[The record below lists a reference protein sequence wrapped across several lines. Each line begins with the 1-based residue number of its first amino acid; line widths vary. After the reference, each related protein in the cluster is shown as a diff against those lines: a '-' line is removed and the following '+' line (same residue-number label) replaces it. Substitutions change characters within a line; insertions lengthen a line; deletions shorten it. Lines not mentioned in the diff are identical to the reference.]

1 MALSSI
7 RRNIVG
13 DNILPSRREKIPVII
28 CPDHQAIARAIAQ
41 EIVDYVQAQGEK
53 GEQAVLG
60 LATGSTPIG
69 VYEELVAQHK
79 MGISFSHVVTFN
91 LDEYFPMAP
100 HSRQSY
106 HRYMHEYL
114 FDHLDIPKEQIF
126 VPRGDIAP
134 EDVSDHC
141 RWYEDQIKNV
151 GGVGIQILG
160 IGRTGHIGFNEP
172 GSFRD
177 TRTRMIR
184 LDEMTRKDAAA
195 DFFGE
200 VNVPLEAI
208 TMGVGTILDA
218 RRIIL
223 IATGEHKAHII
234 RQAVEGDISPK
245 VAASYLQQHPNAAI
259 YVDPSAS
266 DELTRVKTPW
276 LAGDYV
282 DWTPKLAQRAV
293 LWLCE
298 QVEKPILH
306 LQRRDYNEHA
316 LYTLLDT
323 AKDVDEINT
332 RIFGEVRSKIRE
344 GKDLF
349 SGTRCLCFSPHPDDD
364 VISMGGTLLSLAGR
378 GNDITVAYMTSG
390 NIAVFD
396 TDVSRLIDFISLTF
410 QDLNC
415 INTDFK
421 EIAEKVHNFLSSKQP
436 AQIDIPEVQTLKSNI
451 RRSEA
456 IAAARVVGVPPEK
469 TRFLDLP
476 FYQTGQV
483 TKKPVGEDDIRI
495 ILDLLND
502 IEPEVIFVAGDL
514 SDPHGTHRMCKEAIE
529 AALTR
534 YDKTAPEVWLYRG
547 AWQEW
552 EVDEADVFVPL
563 SYDDLARKIQAIF
576 RHESQKDTAMFPGAY
591 DEREFWER
599 VQDRN
604 TTTASLLDNLGFP
617 QYYAMEAFVLEQNN
631 GKDEGGRMN

>member
-1 MALSSI
+1 M
-7 RRNIVG
+7 
-13 DNILPSRREKIPVII
+13 PSKREKIPVVI
-28 CPDHQAIARAIAQ
+28 CPDHQAIARAIAK
-41 EIVDYVQAQGEK
+41 EIVEYVQEQEEK
-53 GEQAVLG
+53 GAQAVLG

-69 VYEELVAQHK
+69 VYKELVAQHK

-91 LDEYFPMAP
+91 LDEYFPIP
-100 HSRQSY
+100 PKSRQSY

-114 FDHLDIPKEQIF
+114 FDHLDIPKDQVFI
-126 VPRGDIAP
+126 PRGDVAP
-134 EDVSDHC
+134 EDVGEHC
-141 RWYEDQIKNV
+141 RWYEDQIKKA
-151 GGVGIQILG
+151 GGIGIQILG

-172 GSFRD
+172 GSLRD
-177 TRTRMIR
+177 TRTRLIR
-184 LDEMTRKDAAA
+184 LDEMTRKDAGA

-200 VNVPLEAI
+200 VNVPLEAV
-208 TMGVGTILDA
+208 TMGVGTILGA
-218 RRIIL
+218 SRIIL

-234 RQAVEGDISPK
+234 RRAVEGDIRPQ
-245 VAASYLQQHPNAAI
+245 VVASYLQQHSNAAI
-259 YVDPSAS
+259 YVDPSAAG
-266 DELTRVKTPW
+266 ELTRIKTPW
-276 LAGDYV
+276 LANDYV
-282 DWTPKLAQRAV
+282 EWTPKLSQRAV
-293 LWLCE
+293 LWLSE

-323 AKDVDEINT
+323 AKDADDINT
-332 RIFGEVRSKIRE
+332 RVFDEVRSKIRE
-344 GKDLF
+344 KKDLF
-349 SGTRCLCFSPHPDDD
+349 SGSRCLCFSPHPDDD
-364 VISMGGTLLSLAGR
+364 VISMGGTMLSLSGQA
-378 GNDITVAYMTSG
+378 NDITVAYMTSG

-396 TDVSRLIDFISLTF
+396 TDVTRLIDFIRLTF
-410 QDLNC
+410 QDLDCVN
-415 INTDFK
+415 DEFDK
-421 EIAEKVHNFLSSKQP
+421 IADKVYKFLSSKQP

-451 RRSEA
+451 RSSEA

-469 TRFLDLP
+469 TRFLNLP
-476 FYQTGQV
+476 FYQTGRV

-529 AALTR
+529 AALAKF
-534 YDKTAPEVWLYRG
+534 DKKKPEVWLYRG

-576 RHESQKDTAMFPGAY
+576 RHESQKDTAMFPGPY

-604 TTTASLLDNLGFP
+604 ITTASRLDKLGFP
-617 QYYAMEAFVLEQNN
+617 QYYAMEAFVLKQV
-631 GKDEGGRMN
+631 GK